1 MGLSCQAAGR
11 RGIHRLT
18 IFVLCV
24 ATGALFK
31 VSESWMVGG
40 GGGVALCVRKVH
52 VELSRTQKCRDSS
65 ELCYPDMQDAF
76 LFSPSKVIMH
86 GHACF
91 GTTFVV
97 LLFCVCSHSPG
108 VMPMSHIQQATLFF
122 VMQANQVGM
131 STRAK

>member
-1 MGLSCQAAGR
+1 MDDR
-11 RGIHRLT
+11 
-18 IFVLCV
+18 
-24 ATGALFK
+24 
-31 VSESWMVGG
+31 W
-40 GGGVALCVRKVH
+40 GGGVALCVMKVH

-65 ELCYPDMQDAF
+65 ELCYPDMQVAF

>member
-1 MGLSCQAAGR
+1 MFSNQFSS
-11 RGIHRLT
+11 RL
-18 IFVLCV
+18 
-24 ATGALFK
+24 
-31 VSESWMVGG
+31 

-65 ELCYPDMQDAF
+65 ELCYPDMQVAF